1 MIPLIWIS
9 SDPHLTKDWK
19 SPVQPAVEIKSN
31 LRWRDKILDDGSVVA
46 NVDAANIS
54 AMEQKKVDE
63 HGDMSRRFGGPL
75 ETGLD

>member
-1 MIPLIWIS
+1 M
-9 SDPHLTKDWK
+9 D
-19 SPVQPAVEIKSN
+19 
-31 LRWRDKILDDGSVVA
+31 DDGSVVAA

-54 AMEQKKVDE
+54 AMEEQKKVDE